1 MIALLEAVQASAFAA
16 YVRDSVLLYPLAN
29 VAHVVAVL
37 VFFAAVAV
45 MDLRLLRVI
54 RGMPVPLVIE
64 RLRPVAVGALV
75 VIAATGL
82 TLFVPEAEKTAVNPA
97 FLLKLATIALALGN
111 IALNE
116 WALRRVGETA
126 PLVRATAGLSLAL
139 WLCVAALGRAIAYV

>member
-29 VAHVVAVL
+29 VAHVVAVM

-82 TLFVPEAEKTAVNPA
+82 TLFVPEAAATARNQA
-97 FLLKLATIALALGN
+97 FLLKLAAIALALGN
-111 IALNE
+111 IAVNE
-116 WALRRVGETA
+116 WALRRDGESSRT
-126 PLVRATAGLSLAL
+126 VQVTAGLSLAL
-139 WLCVAALGRAIAYV
+139 WLSTAALGRAIAYV

>member
-16 YVRDSVLLYPLAN
+16 YVRDSVLLYPFAN
-29 VAHVVAVL
+29 VAHVVAVM

-45 MDLRLLRVI
+45 MDLRLLQVI

-82 TLFVPEAEKTAVNPA
+82 TLFVPEASATARNPA
-97 FLLKLATIALALGN
+97 FLLKLAAIALALGN
-111 IALNE
+111 IAVNE
-116 WALRRVGETA
+116 WALRRDGESSRT
-126 PLVRATAGLSLAL
+126 VQATAGVSLAL
-139 WLCVAALGRAIAYV
+139 WLSTAALGRAIAYV